1 MTLAVVLVAAYL
13 LGSIPTSYVVVYA
26 YTGRDIREM
35 GTGNPGAMNVLDSV
49 GLRPAIIS
57 GVGDVLKGMAAVGVA
72 YIAGASDL
80 QAVIA
85 ASVAII
91 GHDYSVFLRL
101 HGGNG
106 TATAVG
112 AMAMLL
118 PIPTII
124 AASFAATAV
133 LVVGSRRV
141 AGTAGLL
148 SVPVLAFYFEEPT
161 VRVLGA
167 ILLLTIITLKIIRF
181 EGFSR
186 AEVRYDE

>member
-148 SVPVLAFYFEEPT
+148 SVPVLAFWFDAPD
-161 VRVLGA
+161 VKVLGA